1 MTDDLC
7 YTWRTQDQSIP
18 ATDDG
23 HDERINALVRFIAR
37 CAAEADYH
45 ELHDLIHTDP
55 DERNT

>member
-7 YTWRTQDQSIP
+7 YTWRSQDK
-18 ATDDG
+18 ATPQKG
-23 HDERINALVRFIAR
+23 NTHDERIDALVRFIAR

-45 ELHDLIHTDP
+45 ELHDLIHTDL